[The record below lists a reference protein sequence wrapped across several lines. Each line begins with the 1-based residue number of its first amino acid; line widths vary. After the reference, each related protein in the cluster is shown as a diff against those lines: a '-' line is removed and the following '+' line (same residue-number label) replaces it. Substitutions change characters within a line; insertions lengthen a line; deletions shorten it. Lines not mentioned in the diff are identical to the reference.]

1 MQLTPREHALLESL
15 MMKLGKTVSK
25 QALALSLFTLD
36 DNVSADAIEIYVHR
50 LRKKMAGCDCSIV
63 TLRGLGYVLKQ
74 HGV

>member
-1 MQLTPREHALLESL
+1 M
-15 MMKLGKTVSK
+15 SK

-50 LRKKMAGCDCSIV
+50 LRKKMVGCDCSIV